1 MTTINHTMQKT
12 ILRNTNKNII
22 YLKKEFQMKEK
33 ISASL
38 LITTEDKILVQDFGN
53 KQMKLPSVVKSGQST
68 IKDTAEQ
75 FARKL
80 NHNIKVGG
88 ILFVVEEKKEFK
100 TWLSKT
106 MANDTAFVFNAKN
119 KQEFKVRAPYA
130 WLDFDYLDQLDIADE
145 LKHLIVSNQVIKSS
159 VPLINLHK

>member
-1 MTTINHTMQKT
+1 
-12 ILRNTNKNII
+12 
-22 YLKKEFQMKEK
+22 MKEK

-53 KQMKLPSVVKSGQST
+53 KQMKLPSVVKNGQAT

-75 FARKL
+75 FAKKL
-80 NHNIKVGG
+80 NRNIKVGG

-100 TWLSKT
+100 GFFLST
-106 MANDTAFVFNAKN
+106 IANDTAFVFNAKN
-119 KQEFKVRAPYA
+119 EVEFKVKAPYA
-130 WLDFDYLDQLDIADE
+130 WLDFDYLNQLDIADE

-159 VPLINLHK
+159 VPLINLH

>member
-1 MTTINHTMQKT
+1 
-12 ILRNTNKNII
+12 
-22 YLKKEFQMKEK
+22 MKEK

-53 KQMKLPSVVKSGQST
+53 KQMKLPSVVKSGQTT

-75 FARKL
+75 FAKKL
-80 NHNIKVGG
+80 NRNIKVGG

-100 TWLSKT
+100 GLFLST
-106 MANDTAFVFNAKN
+106 IANDTAFVFNAKN
-119 KQEFKVRAPYA
+119 EAEFKVKAPYA
-130 WLDFDYLDQLDIADE
+130 WLDFDYLNQLDIADE

-159 VPLINLHK
+159 VPLINLHQ

>member
-1 MTTINHTMQKT
+1 
-12 ILRNTNKNII
+12 
-22 YLKKEFQMKEK
+22 MKEK

-53 KQMKLPSVVKSGQST
+53 KQMKLPSVVKSGQTT

-75 FARKL
+75 FARRL
-80 NHNIKVGG
+80 NRDIKVGG

-100 TWLSKT
+100 TWLRST
-106 MANDTAFVFNAKN
+106 IANDTAFVFNAKN
-119 KQEFKVRAPYA
+119 DKEFKVRAPYA

>member
-1 MTTINHTMQKT
+1 
-12 ILRNTNKNII
+12 
-22 YLKKEFQMKEK
+22 MKEK

-80 NHNIKVGG
+80 NSEIKVGG

-100 TWLSKT
+100 TWWSKT
-106 MANDTAFVFNAKN
+106 LTNDTAFVFNAKN
-119 KQEFKVRAPYA
+119 NKEFKVRAPYA

-159 VPLINLHK
+159 VPLINLH